1 MIPLMSLMIGAYIV
15 TRMMIFLLRD
25 DPQHYKFG
33 IVINK
38 VLAVS
43 TIIITGI
50 CIILMFLPNVESLN
64 MESILKLDKSISSDK
79 EANQILK
86 SIKIPKTYLI
96 VTTPAELYKNDFQ
109 TTWSKE
115 RIPVGTKLEILRDH
129 VWRSSVTN
137 LKISFLRVRYK
148 GINGW
153 VMEDYCKII
162 RE

>member
-1 MIPLMSLMIGAYIV
+1 MLPLMSLMIGAYII

-38 VLAVS
+38 VLAVG

-50 CIILMFLPNVESLN
+50 CIILMFLPSAGSLN
-64 MESILKLDKSISSDK
+64 MENILKSDESTSSDR
-79 EANQILK
+79 ETNQILK
-86 SIKIPKTYLI
+86 STGIPKTYLI
-96 VTTPAELYKNDFQ
+96 VTAPAELYRSDFQ

-115 RIPVGTKLEILRDH
+115 RIPVGTKLEVLRDH

-137 LKISFLRVRYK
+137 LKIPFLGVKYK
-148 GINGW
+148 GTRGW
-153 VMEDYCKII
+153 VMADYCKIVK
-162 RE
+162 E